1 MCVLASAKYYKL
13 LEDRKTKPL
22 VPREKALCW
31 ILLNFAALLRNVLKT
46 KDETYL
52 AQVPS
57 SIGLVF
63 TVRRRAVC
71 TF

>member
-1 MCVLASAKYYKL
+1 MASAKYCKL

-31 ILLNFAALLRNVLKT
+31 ILLNFAALLRNLLKT

-52 AQVPS
+52 TQVPS

-63 TVRRRAVC
+63 TFRRRAIC
-71 TF
+71 AF